1 MSLTANLK
9 EELIGI
15 REYKEQRR
23 KDNTHN
29 DTIIYDTFIVNLLKI
44 FLD

>member
-9 EELIGI
+9 EEFIGI

-23 KDNTHN
+23 KNNTHN
-29 DTIIYDTFIVNLLKI
+29 NTIIYGTFIVTPLKI
-44 FLD
+44 SID